1 MLTFS
6 SLGLHHSSVSF
17 AYKWH
22 KNGPLM
28 EQGKGQMGNVGLR
41 SIPRKGQRVLVVP
54 PSGAT
59 GYLFAIQRRGR

>member
-17 AYKWH
+17 VYKWH

-28 EQGKGQMGNVGLR
+28 EQGEGQMGNVGLKD
-41 SIPRKGQRVLVVP
+41 STVP
-54 PSGAT
+54 IHPFG
-59 GYLFAIQRRGR
+59 RGLKT